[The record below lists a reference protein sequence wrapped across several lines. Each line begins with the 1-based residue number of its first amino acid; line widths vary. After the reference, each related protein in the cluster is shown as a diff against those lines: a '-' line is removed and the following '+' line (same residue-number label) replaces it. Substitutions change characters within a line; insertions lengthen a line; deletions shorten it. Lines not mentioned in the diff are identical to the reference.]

1 MNSMQLKAKLRNVA
15 KEKSM
20 NFNSLLRLYMY
31 DRFLERLS
39 KSKYRENFVLKGGFY
54 LSTLFGIENRAT
66 VDIDTSF
73 KNANFDEETIINM
86 IKEIIS
92 IDIDDNAKID
102 YVGIAPIRDK
112 DEYGGFRVSLI
123 VDYEEMHEPI
133 HIDIATGDPIT
144 PKEIR
149 YKYLPLL
156 GDYYI
161 DLYAYN
167 IETVLAEKVET
178 ILSRL
183 EANGRLKDF
192 YDIYLIYTKEW
203 KNINFDHFRKAVIK
217 TFTKR
222 EYFGNPYQA
231 FDIIRNSKI
240 LKERWSKYQSNFF
253 YAENIDFEEIMDCLE
268 KMIEQFEPVTKELI
282 ESLKESEQILED
294 LRSGKRKGYNSID
307 DLVKSLEEK

>member
-1 MNSMQLKAKLRNVA
+1 MNSMQLKAKLKNIA
-15 KEKSM
+15 KEK
-20 NFNSLLRLYMY
+20 NIKFNTLLRLYMY

-39 KSKYRENFVLKGGFY
+39 KSKYRDNFVLKGGFY
-54 LSTLFGIENRAT
+54 LSTLFGVENRAT

-73 KNANFDEETIINM
+73 RNANFDEETIINM

-102 YVGIAPIRDK
+102 YAGIAPIRDK
-112 DEYGGFRVSLI
+112 DEYGGFRVSMI
-123 VDYEEMHEPI
+123 VNYDEMHEPI

-144 PKEIR
+144 PREIR

-167 IETVLAEKVET
+167 METVLAEKIET

-183 EANGRLKDF
+183 ELNGRAKDF

-203 KNINFDHFRKAVIK
+203 KNINLDHFRKAIDK

-222 EYFGNPYQA
+222 EYNGNSSEALGIIKNSEA
-231 FDIIRNSKI
+231 F
-240 LKERWSKYQSNFF
+240 KERWNKYQKNFD
-253 YAENIDFEEIMDCLE
+253 YAEGIEFEDIMDCLE
-268 KMIEQFEPVTKELI
+268 IMIEQLKPVGI
-282 ESLKESEQILED
+282 
-294 LRSGKRKGYNSID
+294 
-307 DLVKSLEEK
+307 